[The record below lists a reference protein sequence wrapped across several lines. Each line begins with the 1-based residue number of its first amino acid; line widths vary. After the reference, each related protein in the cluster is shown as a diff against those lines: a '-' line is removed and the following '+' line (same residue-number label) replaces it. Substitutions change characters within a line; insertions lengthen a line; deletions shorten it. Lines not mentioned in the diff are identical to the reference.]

1 MAEIYDTLGERMKAL
16 ELRFTKGEAYGS
28 GQVVIDEHKCCI
40 IRVDGR
46 AFHTYTRPFAKQKID
61 IGCPVPA
68 RTAFHPAITGAMK
81 YAMEAL
87 IAEFNPI
94 VAYTQSDEI
103 TVVIG
108 EDKVPFGR
116 KCHKLNS
123 IAASIATAAF
133 NEYINT
139 KADRST
145 VPEARY
151 PSHAIF
157 DARSYEATYEEAA
170 LTILWR
176 HNDCVKNSISTL
188 ARSLMPQSRLVGK
201 KSDARKE
208 MMEQHF
214 NVSWDDLPHGLKYGF
229 LAYTWYIFL
238 EAMEYVSTFIPES
251 GDCWVYERLGG
262 RTHADETAA
271 KLADTVSEKGY
282 TPKDFRIFAATGSED
297 IAYPQLDAQINAMKK
312 LSDTF
317 IYDGDGENL
326 TYIVAEGCTHW
337 YVPVRQYFF
346 DILRIGYGK

>member
-229 LAYTWYIFL
+229 LAYRATREFTVEEL
-238 EAMEYVSTFIPES
+238 LATRELPEKAIKNIEKS
-251 GDCWVYERLGG
+251 GGKVIRN
-262 RTHADETAA
+262 
-271 KLADTVSEKGY
+271 Y
-282 TPKDFRIFAATGSED
+282 TKYAELPPLNQ
-297 IAYPQLDAQINAMKK
+297 IA
-312 LSDTF
+312 
-317 IYDGDGENL
+317 NL
-326 TYIVAEGCTHW
+326 TDVLSRFPQGSSCSSRNPAPSSPPTRPGAHSA
-337 YVPVRQYFF
+337 
-346 DILRIGYGK
+346 

>member
-61 IGCPVPA
+61 IGRPVPA

-139 KADRST
+139 KADCST

-214 NVSWDDLPHGLKYGF
+214 NVRWDDLPHGLKYGF
-229 LAYTWYIFL
+229 LAYRATREFT
-238 EAMEYVSTFIPES
+238 MEELLATRELPEKAIKNIEKS
-251 GDCWVYERLGG
+251 GGKVIRN
-262 RTHADETAA
+262 
-271 KLADTVSEKGY
+271 Y
-282 TPKDFRIFAATGSED
+282 TKYAELPPLNQ
-297 IAYPQLDAQINAMKK
+297 IA
-312 LSDTF
+312 
-317 IYDGDGENL
+317 NL
-326 TYIVAEGCTHW
+326 TDVLIHKHR
-337 YVPVRQYFF
+337 PVLKEA
-346 DILRIGYGK
+346 DNA